1 MLIKIAVEIE
11 WMDWCNSIL
20 VWCGYGPCT
29 KPESAKRGMEGLAS
43 TAGAATAESIVQQ
56 GNVVR
61 QSIKPRFEQGVVVML
76 TLAVWN
82 VNTHGN
88 ARQETL
94 QVNKQL
100 GKASFGGKKT
110 DWREIFVMTTLLIS
124 QSKRGGERHKEI
136 EQPVCRSRVQEQK
149 QEQDR
154 HCQQQQQQQQQQEQE
169 QHDEHEHAYISQ
181 NLVALVFVV
190 LDWRGAPVT
199 GFADFRWRS

>member
-1 MLIKIAVEIE
+1 MTLPSSSALDHCQKCVAMFKIWTLMLIKIAVEIE

-110 DWREIFVMTTLLIS
+110 VARDLRYEHVDIGKQTWRWTAQRNRTT
-124 QSKRGGERHKEI
+124 G
-136 EQPVCRSRVQEQK
+136 V
-149 QEQDR
+149 
-154 HCQQQQQQQQQQEQE
+154 
-169 QHDEHEHAYISQ
+169 
-181 NLVALVFVV
+181 
-190 LDWRGAPVT
+190 
-199 GFADFRWRS
+199 

>member
-1 MLIKIAVEIE
+1 MTLPSSSALDHCQKCVAMFKIWTLMLIKIAVEIE

-82 VNTHGN
+82 VNTNTWQCQAGN
-88 ARQETL
+88 IAGQQTARESELRRQE
-94 QVNKQL
+94 NC
-100 GKASFGGKKT
+100 
-110 DWREIFVMTTLLIS
+110 
-124 QSKRGGERHKEI
+124 GER
-136 EQPVCRSRVQEQK
+136 SSLW
-149 QEQDR
+149 
-154 HCQQQQQQQQQQEQE
+154 
-169 QHDEHEHAYISQ
+169 A
-181 NLVALVFVV
+181 
-190 LDWRGAPVT
+190 
-199 GFADFRWRS
+199 RWYWQANVEVNCTKK

>member
-1 MLIKIAVEIE
+1 MTLPSSSALDHCQKCVAMFKIWTLMLIKIAVEIE

-82 VNTHGN
+82 VNTWPHGN
-88 ARQETL
+88 ARQAGNIAKISSSRISFWSNSWT
-94 QVNKQL
+94 
-100 GKASFGGKKT
+100 KASFGGKKT
-110 DWREIFVMTTLLIS
+110 DWRDSETGSSLP
-124 QSKRGGERHKEI
+124 RCWYWHR
-136 EQPVCRSRVQEQK
+136 
-149 QEQDR
+149 
-154 HCQQQQQQQQQQEQE
+154 
-169 QHDEHEHAYISQ
+169 A
-181 NLVALVFVV
+181 NVV
-190 LDWRGAPVT
+190 NWGT
-199 GFADFRWRS
+199 KK

>member
-1 MLIKIAVEIE
+1 MTGRPWLQKIYIWRCRHCFVYIFESENKVVMTLPSSSALDHCQKCVAMFKIWTLMLIKIAVEIE

-82 VNTHGN
+82 VNTNTWQCQASRQAGN
-88 ARQETL
+88 IAGVWAVE
-94 QVNKQL
+94 
-100 GKASFGGKKT
+100 
-110 DWREIFVMTTLLIS
+110 
-124 QSKRGGERHKEI
+124 
-136 EQPVCRSRVQEQK
+136 
-149 QEQDR
+149 
-154 HCQQQQQQQQQQEQE
+154 
-169 QHDEHEHAYISQ
+169 
-181 NLVALVFVV
+181 NLVE
-190 LDWRGAPVT
+190 
-199 GFADFRWRS
+199 